1 MTSGD
6 PFSLDGRVALVTG
19 GGRGLGRGMA
29 VALAGA
35 GAAVVVASRSV
46 QELDETLALIDESGG
61 AASAVASDLSDPAAA
76 KVLIDEVVSRHGR
89 VDVLVHAAGN
99 QVRRPALEIT
109 AAEWD
114 SIQALHLRAAFLLA
128 QAAGAHMVPQGS
140 GSIVFVG
147 SMTSER
153 VGIEN
158 IAPYAAAKSGLLG
171 LTRTL
176 AVEWGALGVRVNTIA
191 VGFFPTAMSADVD
204 ADPRRQALA
213 ARIPMGRV
221 GTPADL
227 AGPVVFL
234 ASDASAYVTGQCLA
248 VDGGWTVA

>member
-1 MTSGD
+1 VTNVD
-6 PFSLDGRVALVTG
+6 PFGLAGRVAVVTG
-19 GGRGLGRGMA
+19 GGRGVGRGMA
-29 VALAGA
+29 VALARA
-35 GAAVVVASRSV
+35 GATVVVASRTAA
-46 QELDETLALIDESGG
+46 ELGETLASIAEAGG
-61 AASAVASDLSDPAAA
+61 SASAVASDLADPAAA
-76 KVLIDEVVSRHGR
+76 KVLVDEVVSRHGR
-89 VDVLVHAAGN
+89 IDVLVHAAGN

-128 QAAGAHMVPQGS
+128 QAAGAHMVQQRS

-153 VGIEN
+153 AGIEN

-176 AVEWGALGVRVNTIA
+176 AVEWGAHAVRVNTVA

-204 ADPRRQALA
+204 ADPRRQALV
-213 ARIPMGRV
+213 ARIPMDRV
-221 GTPADL
+221 GTPEDL